1 MVVQVVNRVPALSLP
16 GMYVVLFSFSNLG
29 TARWMGGSVGFFFA
43 SLVSC
48 SISLSFKLRV

>member
-1 MVVQVVNRVPALSLP
+1 MVNRVPALSLP